1 MNRKIVLLNLAL
13 LALAGALGWQARR
26 HYREM
31 KAHEREILLRS
42 AQTRPVL
49 APPPLPQPA
58 PVAPV
63 QYIDVAQRTLFAKDR
78 NPNVI
83 LDPPPPPPPEKPIPP
98 MPTYYGQIGFVDPP
112 VIFLT
117 IGNTPQKRFQ
127 AGDKV
132 GDFKLVSFDR
142 DTITL
147 GWNDKKVERKLD
159 DLKAKVDQAPQGPV
173 AGSYQAPAPPSPSG
187 AASSGSRVKPLGGS
201 SSDSVRSDSAV
212 GVTINGTD
220 FRGCMM
226 NDPTPDGAVVDG
238 YRKNIR
244 TTLMGKS
251 CYWEKVK

>member
-26 HYREM
+26 HYLEM

-42 AQTRPVL
+42 AQARQVL

-83 LDPPPPPPPEKPIPP
+83 LDPPPLPPPEKPIPP

-117 IGNTPQKRFQ
+117 IGNAAQKRFQ

-147 GWNDKKVERKLD
+147 GWNDKRVERKLD
-159 DLKAKVDQAPQGPV
+159 DLKSKVDQAPQGPV
-173 AGSYQAPAPPSPSG
+173 AGSYQAPALPSSSTGGSG
-187 AASSGSRVKPLGGS
+187 GSRVKVLGGS
-201 SSDSVRSDSAV
+201 SSDPVRADSTV
-212 GVTINGTD
+212 GDTISGSD
-220 FRGCMM
+220 FRGCVM
-226 NDPTPDGAVVDG
+226 NDSTPAGAVVNG
-238 YRKNIR
+238 YRKVVTR
-244 TTLMGKS
+244 TLMGNS
-251 CYWEKVK
+251 CYWEKAK